1 MEKQNKKFISKQGG
15 VFFMKKKPLTE
26 QQRMVLEFIKL
37 FIDIKGFS
45 PCLQE
50 IATGLNM
57 KSRSNIHRIV
67 HYLKDRKHLTVDPLK
82 ARSLRLRR
90 RQSATS

>member
-1 MEKQNKKFISKQGG
+1 
-15 VFFMKKKPLTE
+15 MKKKPLTE
-26 QQRMVLEFIKL
+26 KQRLVLEFIKL

-82 ARSLRLRR
+82 ARSLKLRR
-90 RQSATS
+90 RRSATS

>member
-1 MEKQNKKFISKQGG
+1 
-15 VFFMKKKPLTE
+15 MKKKPLTE
-26 QQRMVLEFIKL
+26 KQRLVLEFIKL

-67 HYLKDRKHLTVDPLK
+67 HYLKDRKHLTVDPDVECFYWW
-82 ARSLRLRR
+82 
-90 RQSATS
+90 TSSYNHGRCL